1 MTWRY
6 LSTGTEEASLLD
18 SEKFRQYARDCV
30 RMAEKMKAEDRQTL
44 LKIAEAWEMRAREV
58 EKTEKRSN

>member
-1 MTWRY
+1 MTWRC

>member
-1 MTWRY
+1 M
-6 LSTGTEEASLLD
+6 LD